1 MTNWLRLRF
10 EQAGVANPMRIQ
22 VASEVL
28 LGLVFAFV
36 QDVFQ
41 VWILSLSVC
50 VALLALAIETL
61 SIKARARARQVSDEW
76 PSVLESLES
85 ASQSG
90 MSLLDSIRD
99 LAESTQLLVSK
110 DFAFAVQLC
119 DLGLGLDAALTQLKQ
134 RFGLSICDSTI
145 ETLRLVNDS
154 GGAGYLSALRH
165 QSRAIR
171 ASSSVSLQ
179 IQAKQGWVLGTAK
192 IAVAAPW
199 LIVVLLSGR
208 PENAAAYSSLQGS
221 MLLLAGLAASVVAV
235 YLITKIGKTEEQ
247 IRVLA

>member
-1 MTNWLRLRF
+1 MTKWLRLRF
-10 EQAGVANPMRIQ
+10 EQAAISNPTRIQ
-22 VASEVL
+22 AATAVSL
-28 LGLVFAFV
+28 LLVFAFV
-36 QDVFQ
+36 QDLFQ

-50 VALLALAIETL
+50 VALLALAIEAL
-61 SIKARARARQVSDEW
+61 SIRARARARQVSDEW
-76 PSVLESLES
+76 PTVLESLES
-85 ASQSG
+85 AAQSG

-99 LAESTQLLVSK
+99 LAESSQLLVSK
-110 DFAFAVQLC
+110 DFAIAYQLC
-119 DLGLGLDAALTQLKQ
+119 ERGLGLDAALTQLKQ

-171 ASSSVSLQ
+171 ASSSVSQQ

-192 IAVAAPW
+192 VAVAAPW

-208 PENAAAYSSLQGS
+208 TENAAAYSSLQGS
-221 MLLLAGLAASVVAV
+221 MLLFAGLAASVVAV
-235 YLITKIGKTEEQ
+235 YLISKIGKTDEQ

>member
-10 EQAGVANPMRIQ
+10 DQAGVTNPIRIQ
-22 VASEVL
+22 VATAIL
-28 LGLVFAFV
+28 LLLVFAFV
-36 QDVFQ
+36 QDLFQ
-41 VWILSLSVC
+41 IWILSLAVC
-50 VALLALAIETL
+50 VAFLALAIETL
-61 SIKARARARQVSDEW
+61 GIKAKARARHISDEW

-85 ASQSG
+85 AAQSG

-99 LAESTQLLVSK
+99 LAESTQLLVAK
-110 DFAFAVQLC
+110 DFAFAYQLC
-119 DLGLGLDAALTQLKQ
+119 ERGVGLDVSLTQLKQ

-171 ASSSVSLQ
+171 ASSSVSQ
-179 IQAKQGWVLGTAK
+179 QVQAKQGWVLGTAK

-235 YLITKIGKTEEQ
+235 YLISKIGKTAEQ

>member
-1 MTNWLRLRF
+1 
-10 EQAGVANPMRIQ
+10 MRIQ
-22 VASEVL
+22 VASAVML
-28 LGLVFAFV
+28 ALVFAFV

-50 VALLALAIETL
+50 IALLALAIETL

-76 PSVLESLES
+76 PSVLESFES
-85 ASQSG
+85 AAQSG
-90 MSLLDSIRD
+90 MSLLDSMRD

-110 DFAFAVQLC
+110 DFAFAIQLC
-119 DLGLGLDAALTQLKQ
+119 DLGAGLDAALTQLKQ

-171 ASSSVSLQ
+171 ASSSVSRQ

>member
-10 EQAGVANPMRIQ
+10 EQAAISNPVRSQ
-22 VASEVL
+22 VAAAISL
-28 LGLVFAFV
+28 LLVFALV
-36 QDVFQ
+36 QDTFG

-50 VALLALAIETL
+50 VALLALAIEAL
-61 SIKARARARQVSDEW
+61 SIRARARARQVSDEW

-85 ASQSG
+85 AAQSG

-110 DFAFAVQLC
+110 DFAFAYQLC
-119 DLGLGLDAALTQLKQ
+119 ERGVGLDTSLTQLKQ

-154 GGAGYLSALRH
+154 GGAGYLPALRH

-171 ASSSVSLQ
+171 ASSSVSQQ

-208 PENAAAYSSLQGS
+208 PENAASYSSLQGS

-235 YLITKIGKTEEQ
+235 YLISKIGKTDEQ

>member
-1 MTNWLRLRF
+1 
-10 EQAGVANPMRIQ
+10 VA
-22 VASEVL
+22 VAIL
-28 LGLVFAFV
+28 ILLVFAFV
-36 QDVFQ
+36 QDLFQ
-41 VWILSLSVC
+41 VWILSFSVC
-50 VALLALAIETL
+50 VALLALALEAL
-61 SIKARARARQVSDEW
+61 SVRARARALQVSDEW

-85 ASQSG
+85 AAQSG
-90 MSLLDSIRD
+90 ISLLDSIRD
-99 LAESTQLLVSK
+99 LAESSQLLVSQ
-110 DFAFAVQLC
+110 DFAFAYQLC
-119 DLGLGLDAALTQLKQ
+119 ERGIGLDAALTQLKQ

-165 QSRAIR
+165 QGRAIR
-171 ASSSVSLQ
+171 ASSSVSQQ

-235 YLITKIGKTEEQ
+235 YLISKIGRTDEQ

>member
-1 MTNWLRLRF
+1 
-10 EQAGVANPMRIQ
+10 MRIQ
-22 VASEVL
+22 VASAVL

-41 VWILSLSVC
+41 VWILSVSVC

-76 PSVLESLES
+76 PSVLESFES
-85 ASQSG
+85 AAQSG

-208 PENAAAYSSLQGS
+208 PENVAAYSSLQGS

-235 YLITKIGKTEEQ
+235 YLITQIGKTEEQ

>member
-22 VASEVL
+22 VASAVML
-28 LGLVFAFV
+28 ALVFAFV

-50 VALLALAIETL
+50 IALLALAIETL

-76 PSVLESLES
+76 PSVLESFES
-85 ASQSG
+85 AAQSG
-90 MSLLDSIRD
+90 MSLLDSMRD

-110 DFAFAVQLC
+110 DFAFAIQLC
-119 DLGLGLDAALTQLKQ
+119 DLGAGLDAALTQLKQ

-171 ASSSVSLQ
+171 ASSSVSRQ

>member
-22 VASEVL
+22 VASAVL

-76 PSVLESLES
+76 PSVLESFES
-85 ASQSG
+85 AAQSG
-90 MSLLDSIRD
+90 MSLLESMRD

-119 DLGLGLDAALTQLKQ
+119 DLGLGLDAALAQLKQ

-171 ASSSVSLQ
+171 ASSSVSRQ

>member
-10 EQAGVANPMRIQ
+10 EQAAISNATRIQ
-22 VASEVL
+22 VATAFL
-28 LGLVFAFV
+28 LLTVFAFM
-36 QDVFQ
+36 QDTFGVL
-41 VWILSLSVC
+41 ILSLSVC
-50 VALLALAIETL
+50 VALLALAIEAL
-61 SIKARARARQVSDEW
+61 SVRARFRARQISQEW

-85 ASQSG
+85 AAQSG
-90 MSLLDSIRD
+90 MSLLESLRD

-110 DFAFAVQLC
+110 DFAFACQLC
-119 DLGLGLDAALTQLKQ
+119 ERGAGLDASLAQLKQ
-134 RFGLSICDSTI
+134 RFALSICDSTI

-154 GGAGYLSALRH
+154 GGAGYLPALRH

-171 ASSSVSLQ
+171 ASSSVSQQ
-179 IQAKQGWVLGTAK
+179 IEAKQGWVLGTAK

-221 MLLLAGLAASVVAV
+221 MLLFAGLAASVLAV
-235 YLITKIGKTEEQ
+235 YLIGRIGKADEQ